1 MAYIGTAVK
10 RLLPLVAAAA
20 VLVAGGG
27 AFLAVRAP
35 SAEQVVTRLLHARYV
50 NDARA
55 VYALAAAVDRRARTL
70 EEHLASHPSFP
81 DDFQELIGEL
91 ARFIEVRSA
100 DRDLQAQ
107 SGVVTVRGSV
117 PNANHPETYRLLH
130 GEGDAAAL
138 SLRAR
143 RAELRRRGRAGTLP
157 VIEFTEQVELVREEE
172 RWTVF
177 LDWAVGYTIHFR
189 AEVREQLPF
198 EFSVEPAS
206 ITLKPGETGSATFHG
221 HVPRAQRLRGH
232 PHCQGGP
239 PVRAAGGVPAH
250 RAGAVLLLLRGHFR
264 ARGGA
269 ADAGGVAPRLGHS
282 DRPRRDYHAL
292 RVLPFGAVP
301 GPAAGRGP
309 WPVAPG
315 TSEGSGDEGRV
326 AKPPT
331 RAGVRLSD
339 RCATAARRR
348 QRAAGRGQ
356 ARWVR

>member
-1 MAYIGTAVK
+1 MAYSGTAVK

-91 ARFIEVRSA
+91 ARFIEIRSA

-206 ITLKPGETGSATFHG
+206 ITLKPGETGSATFHVRNVSEDTLTAKAG
-221 HVPRAQRLRGH
+221 HLFE
-232 PHCQGGP
+232 P
-239 PVRAAGGVPAH
+239 PVAFLHTELVQCFCFFEDTFAPGEERQMPVALRLGWDIPTDLGEITMLYEYYPLERFQDRRPAE
-250 RAGAVLLLLRGHFR
+250 
-264 ARGGA
+264 ARG
-269 ADAGGVAPRLGHS
+269 R
-282 DRPRRDYHAL
+282 
-292 RVLPFGAVP
+292 
-301 GPAAGRGP
+301 
-309 WPVAPG
+309 
-315 TSEGSGDEGRV
+315 
-326 AKPPT
+326 
-331 RAGVRLSD
+331 
-339 RCATAARRR
+339 
-348 QRAAGRGQ
+348 
-356 ARWVR
+356 